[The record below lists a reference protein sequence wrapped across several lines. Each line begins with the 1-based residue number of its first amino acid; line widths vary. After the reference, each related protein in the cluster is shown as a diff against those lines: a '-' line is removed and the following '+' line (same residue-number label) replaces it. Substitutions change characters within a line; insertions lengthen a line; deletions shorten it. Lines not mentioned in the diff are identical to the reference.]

1 MCKKILSISNNTDD
15 LPDKLHVLCE
25 REILIM
31 NSKASS
37 EENIACR
44 MHIYSFR
51 TFRLSSN
58 HHQLAVDEIIYLQIK
73 KIKENSKY

>member
-51 TFRLSSN
+51 INVSIVQQSSS
-58 HHQLAVDEIIYLQIK
+58 AVDEIIYLQIK